1 MVNNFHHHTTK
12 RNTHPHA
19 RFAPRRDDSRHLPFK
34 TLHRETFP
42 RRVHPRLRARSTH
55 ERALRRRRSPR
66 TTHTRDVARGS
77 GLSASSA
84 RPATVEPRRRLGS
97 GDKRTA
103 HRFSCREGIRPT
115 RRTERSFRRAF
126 SFSRA
131 KKKRNDEK
139 DRIRDMTTRR
149 RVVRHDVFS
158 FRFVSH
164 TNTRSSS
171 VPDAEPRVERR
182 RVGTPSLRLRVRAAS
197 F

>member
-139 DRIRDMTTRR
+139 DRIDATARRTTRR
-149 RVVRHDVFS
+149 LL
-158 FRFVSH
+158 VSVCITH
-164 TNTRSSS
+164 QHEILIS
-171 VPDAEPRVERR
+171 PRC
-182 RVGTPSLRLRVRAAS
+182 
-197 F
+197 